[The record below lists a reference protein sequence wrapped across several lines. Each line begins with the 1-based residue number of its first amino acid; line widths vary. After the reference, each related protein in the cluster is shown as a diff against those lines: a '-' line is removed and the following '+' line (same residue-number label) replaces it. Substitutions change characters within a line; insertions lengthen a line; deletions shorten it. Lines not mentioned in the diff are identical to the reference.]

1 MDFLDFDLSA
11 NKDDNAFY
19 GVNQSQPPVGNRDGL
34 LLIVRVWSQWIS
46 HGDINSDILSKSYY
60 FAELLPGMSPLSQRH
75 QEGTAID
82 ALIIF

>member
-1 MDFLDFDLSA
+1 MSA
-11 NKDDNAFY
+11 NKDENAFY
-19 GVNQSQPPVGNRDGL
+19 GVYRSQPPVGDRVGL

-46 HGDINSDILSKSYY
+46 HRDINSAILSTSSY
-60 FAELLPGMSPLSQRH
+60 FAELLRGMSPFSLSH